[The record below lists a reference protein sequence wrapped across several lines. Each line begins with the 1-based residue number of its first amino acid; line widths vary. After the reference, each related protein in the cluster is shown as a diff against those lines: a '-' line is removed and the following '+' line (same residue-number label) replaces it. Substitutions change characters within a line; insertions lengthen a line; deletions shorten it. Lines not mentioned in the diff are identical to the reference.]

1 MYGLVNKAI
10 EQMVCRDHGEAI
22 WQAIKREAGVEV
34 EAFVSNAA
42 YPDDVTYRL
51 VGAAS
56 KVLHMPAEEIL
67 NGFGEYWVLHTALES
82 YGPLMRAHGKTAREF
97 LLKLPQF
104 HARVQMIFPELRP
117 PEFEC
122 TDVTEHALVLHYR
135 TSRPAGLEPFVAGLL
150 RGIGEM
156 FDTPLTIRLLEDRAT
171 GADHSVFHV
180 SWAAGRG

>member
-10 EQMVCRDHGEAI
+10 EQMVCRDHGDGV
-22 WQAIKREAGVEV
+22 WQLIKQQAGVEV

-51 VGAAS
+51 VGAACR
-56 KVLHMPAEEIL
+56 VLDTTPDRFL
-67 NGFGEYWVLHTALES
+67 SGFGEYWVLHTALES

-97 LLKLPQF
+97 ILKLPVF

-122 TDVTEHALVLHYR
+122 TDVTEESLMLHYR
-135 TSRPAGLEPFVAGLL
+135 TPRPAGLEPFVEGLI

-156 FDTPLTIRLLEDRAT
+156 FGDPLDLRRVEDRST
-171 GADHSVFHV
+171 GAEHSVFHV
-180 SWAAGRG
+180 TWRKR

>member
-10 EQMVCRDHGEAI
+10 EQMVCRDHGEAV
-22 WQAIKREAGVEV
+22 WQAIKQEAGVEE

-56 KVLHMPAEEIL
+56 KILQTPAEQIL
-67 NGFGEYWVLHTALES
+67 GSFGEYWVLHTALES

-97 LLKLPQF
+97 LLKLPVF

-122 TDVTEHALVLHYR
+122 TEVTDESLVLHYR
-135 TSRPAGLEPFVAGLL
+135 TPRPAGLEPFVEGLL
-150 RGIGEM
+150 KGIGEM
-156 FDTPLTIRLLEDRAT
+156 FGAPLEVRLLEDRSQ
-171 GADHSVFHV
+171 GADHSVFHG
-180 SWAAGRG
+180 SWSTR

>member
-1 MYGLVNKAI
+1 VYGLVNKAI
-10 EQMVCRDHGEAI
+10 EQMVCRDHGEAV
-22 WQAIKREAGVEV
+22 WQRIRREAGVEV

-42 YPDDVTYRL
+42 YPDDITYRL

-56 KVLHMPAEEIL
+56 KVLQTPAEEIL

-97 LLKLPQF
+97 LLRLPQF
-104 HARVQMIFPELRP
+104 HARVQMIFPQLRP

-122 TDVTEHALVLHYR
+122 TDVDDQSLVLHYR
-135 TSRPAGLEPFVAGLL
+135 TPRPAGLEPFVVGLL
-150 RGIGEM
+150 QGIGEM
-156 FDTPLTIRLLEDRAT
+156 FGTPLTVRQLEDRAT

-180 SWAAGRG
+180 SWAAS